1 MKQNYKPSRPHLWKA
16 GPDKELRARRLA
28 FLRSRC
34 QARFRKEEWSLT
46 LDDWYEL
53 GPLDLWRKRGKRSED
68 YIITFIEIGKGWHRA
83 NVEVRQRRGNM
94 RRHYYHRRGQ
104 TRTIDTMP
112 NIAYNKE

>member
-1 MKQNYKPSRPHLWKA
+1 M
-16 GPDKELRARRLA
+16 
-28 FLRSRC
+28 RSRC

-46 LDDWYEL
+46 LDDWCEL
-53 GPLDLWRKRGKRSED
+53 WPLDLWRKRGKRSED
-68 YIITFIEIGKGWHRA
+68 YIITFIEIGKGWHRD